1 MPEVVVGISNPTHKH
16 FVSTIST
23 HNNLKGKIDLQSER
37 DVHEIFHSSQPN
49 FDCTHDSL
57 HEGPIDQCETD
68 NGTLT
73 KSEPKSDEESHLV
86 ELNHDQHKELEMKI
100 VELAKDVPTLDTMT
114 FVTSIRGCCRS
125 DCGGQS
131 MQPQVGRDKS
141 YKCAT
146 FATLAYTESIWGEE
160 FETFSPTP
168 S

>member
-1 MPEVVVGISNPTHKH
+1 M
-16 FVSTIST
+16 
-23 HNNLKGKIDLQSER
+23 
-37 DVHEIFHSSQPN
+37 HEIFHSSQPN

-57 HEGPIDQCETD
+57 HEEPTDQSETD
-68 NGTLT
+68 NGTPT
-73 KSEPKSDEESHLV
+73 KSEPKSDEESHMV
-86 ELNHDQHKELEMKI
+86 KVNPSRHKELQTK
-100 VELAKDVPTLDTMT
+100 VNELAKDVPTLDTMT
-114 FVTSIRGCCRS
+114 VVTSIRGCCRS

-146 FATLAYTESIWGEE
+146 FATLAYTEGIWGQE